1 MEDRTTT
8 DNPKVSPEQAGRCAW
23 GNDIEQWLVEFL
35 WEFGESGMLHN
46 EGAKRIIDAFETFSQ
61 SQLTG
66 LPSQIEAPSEI
77 FRVWAIQNGD

>member
-1 MEDRTTT
+1 MFHIEKSMTADK
-8 DNPKVSPEQAGRCAW
+8 PKVSSDVEG
-23 GNDIEQWLVEFL
+23 WLMEFL